1 MDAPPPGRTRPT
13 SENPVRPTPPSP
25 RPREGTNR
33 TSESPMDAHPPS
45 SPGTG
50 SFSRPIKPASNP
62 ATQPPTEKNPA
73 GNCACPPPPGRSNRT
88 SETPNPRKPAIT
100 ASRGRHN
107 ANIRDPTDAHP
118 PSPPGT
124 GSFSRPHQTSI
135 QPSHPAPIRRKP
147 SGKMCLSP
155 SAGAQQPHIRNPNPR
170 KPANAA
176 SQATHKANIRA
187 PIDAPPP
194 SPPSPPHKTP
204 NGHPHHAQSPHT
216 HAKRTTPHSS
226 DLEAAN
232 FHNLVVAARRRP
244 QVGVLPCPRARKGLA
259 ESPPGEAPTRP
270 GHEATQQK
278 NRTAPPGPVGF
289 IELGNRLTG

>member
-73 GNCACPPPPGRSNRT
+73 GKCACPPPPGRTTRT
-88 SETPNPRKPAIT
+88 SE
-100 ASRGRHN
+100 
-107 ANIRDPTDAHP
+107 
-118 PSPPGT
+118 
-124 GSFSRPHQTSI
+124 
-135 QPSHPAPIRRKP
+135 
-147 SGKMCLSP
+147 
-155 SAGAQQPHIRNPNPR
+155 NPNPR
-170 KPANAA
+170 KPAKTA

-187 PIDAPPP
+187 PIDAPSP

>member
-1 MDAPPPGRTRPT
+1 MWLSPSAGAQQPHIRNPQSAQTRHHRHPGDAQR
-13 SENPVRPTPPSP
+13 EHPSP
-25 RPREGTNR
+25 NRRPSAMIPGDWLIF
-33 TSESPMDAHPPS
+33 PPHP
-45 SPGTG
+45 
-50 SFSRPIKPASNP
+50 
-62 ATQPPTEKNPA
+62 
-73 GNCACPPPPGRSNRT
+73 
-88 SETPNPRKPAIT
+88 
-100 ASRGRHN
+100 
-107 ANIRDPTDAHP
+107 
-118 PSPPGT
+118 
-124 GSFSRPHQTSI
+124 TSI
-135 QPSHPAPIRRKP
+135 QPSHPAPNRKKP

-155 SAGAQQPHIRNPNPR
+155 STGAHHAHIRNPNPR